1 MPHIHTEPGQ
11 HDFTAS
17 AFIIRTDGNE
27 PYAMV
32 HMHKILA
39 KYMQFG
45 GHVELNETPWQTI
58 SHEVKEEAGYD
69 FSQLTLLQPEDRIQ
83 QQKGVILHPSP
94 VCMNTHAFPGEHNHT
109 DIGYAFMADH
119 EPSNA
124 PDEGESL
131 DIILISK
138 SELKAMPDDKMS
150 PNVRD
155 TFLYIMDTCLSSW
168 EKVSVDSYEH

>member
-11 HDFTAS
+11 HDLTAS
-17 AFIIRTDGNE
+17 AFIIRTDGDE
-27 PYAMV
+27 PRAMV
-32 HMHKILA
+32 HMHKKLA

-45 GHVELNETPWQTI
+45 GHVELNETPWQTM

-69 FSQLTLLQPEDRIQ
+69 FQQLTLLQPKDRIQ
-83 QQKGVILHPSP
+83 QQKDAILHPSP
-94 VCMNTHAFPGEHNHT
+94 ACMNTHAFPGNHHHT
-109 DIGYAFMADH
+109 DIGYAFVTNQ

-131 DIILISK
+131 DIILITK
-138 SELKAMPDDKMS
+138 AELLAMPSDTMS

-155 TFLYIMDTCLSSW
+155 TFLYVMDTCLNSW
-168 EKVSVDSYEH
+168 EKVSVDSYEY